1 MLKQLLSIL
10 ILFLSISAFSQEVE
24 QCGHTAY
31 MEYLES
37 INPGIKQNMDAT
49 FKQALAQ
56 SKIKTKTSQ
65 DTIHTIQV
73 VFHIVYNT
81 AQHNLSDD
89 LITSQLR
96 VLNECYTRTNPDT
109 INTRDI
115 FKPVAGDAG
124 IRFVLATRDPSGI
137 TTNGIVRVQTALTA
151 FGSSPTSLAM
161 TDRVKQTA
169 YWSEAWDT
177 DKYLNIWV
185 CDLSSRGRDGLLGYA
200 YPPTGVDNWPGTS
213 SFATADKQG
222 VVLHYKI
229 VGENNPSSLA
239 TGEKTAVHEVG
250 HYLGLRH
257 IWGDGGCTVDDYME
271 DTPLASAANQNCYPS
286 INSCYSA
293 QPDDLPDMIENYMD
307 YTPGK
312 CQNMFTQQQVAQ
324 MRANL
329 TIFRT
334 TIFSTYIP
342 VPPAV
347 IATLRKLGILN
358 FPPPIKCPFGV
369 FSSTLTN
376 EVFVSLGELPEDD
389 ASQYV
394 IKFFTPLGQVVH
406 EATLSNE
413 AYQAVNGMT
422 GLHGAFIYQLTKNGD
437 EIAKGK
443 VVLGF

>member
-24 QCGHTAY
+24 QCGQTAY

-37 INPGIKQNMDAT
+37 INPGLKQNMDAT
-49 FKQALAQ
+49 FIQALAQ

-89 LITSQLR
+89 LITSQMR

-124 IRFVLATRDPSGI
+124 IRFVLATQDPNGNPTS
-137 TTNGIVRVQTALTA
+137 GIVRVQTALTA
-151 FGSSPTSLAM
+151 FGSSPTSLAL
-161 TDRVKQTA
+161 TDRVKQAT
-169 YWSEAWDT
+169 YGSEAWDT

-200 YPPTGVDNWPGTS
+200 YPPTGVDNWPGSS
-213 SFATADKQG
+213 SFATADRQG

-286 INSCYSA
+286 INSCYST
-293 QPDDLPDMIENYMD
+293 QPNDLPDMIENYMD
-307 YTPGK
+307 YTPGS
-312 CQNMFTQQQVAQ
+312 CQNMFTQQQAAQ

-329 TIFRT
+329 TVFRA

-342 VPPAV
+342 APPA
-347 IATLRKLGILN
+347 
-358 FPPPIKCPFGV
+358 PPIIYPFGV

-376 EVFVSLGELPEDD
+376 DVFVSLGELPEDD

-406 EATLSNE
+406 EAALSNE
-413 AYQAVNGMT
+413 AYQAVNGII
-422 GLHGAFIYQLTKNGD
+422 GLHGAFIYQLTRDGE